1 MVDKTLAG
9 NGDLG
14 SFTPEHLFA
23 GESGVVRTSRGIFA
37 AGLVFAQFEVVAK
50 NAAGQFVKLT
60 QAGGGAIEDNAAAV
74 TMHAIDTSAT
84 GYNAAA
90 DGPVYEEAVFN
101 HDVLTWPAAYDTL
114 AERQAAFARGN
125 DKITVERL
133 L

>member
-23 GESGVVRTSRGIFA
+23 GESGVVRTSRGVFA

-60 QAGGGAIEDNAAAV
+60 QAGGGAIADNAEAV
-74 TMHAIDTSAT
+74 AMHAIDTSAA

-90 DGPVYEEAVFN
+90 EGPVYEEAVFN
-101 HDVLTWPAAYDTL
+101 HEILSWPAAYDTL
-114 AERQAAFARGN
+114 AERKAAFARGN
-125 DKITVERL
+125 TKITVERL

>member
-1 MVDKTLAG
+1 MVDKALAG
-9 NGDLG
+9 NGDIG

-23 GESGVVRTSRGIFA
+23 GESGVVRTSRGTFA

-60 QAGGGAIEDNAAAV
+60 QAGGGAIADNAEAV
-74 TMHAIDTSAT
+74 VMHAIDTSAA

-101 HDVLTWPAAYDTL
+101 HQALVWPAQYDTL
-114 AERQAAFARGN
+114 PERKAAFARGN
-125 DKITVERL
+125 TKITVERIL
-133 L
+133 

>member
-14 SFTPEHLFA
+14 SFTPEQLFA
-23 GESGVVRTSRGIFA
+23 GEAQIRTSRGTFA

-60 QAGGGAIEDNAAAV
+60 QAGGGAITDNAEGV
-74 TMHAIDTSAT
+74 TPHSIDTSAA

-90 DGPVYEEAVFN
+90 DGPIYEAAVFN
-101 HDVLTWPAAYDTL
+101 HEVLVWPAAYDTL
-114 AERQAAFARGN
+114 AERKAAFARGN
-125 DKITVERL
+125 TKITVERVL
-133 L
+133 

>member
-14 SFTPEHLFA
+14 SFTPEQLFA
-23 GESGVVRTSRGIFA
+23 GESGVVRTSRGVFA

-50 NAAGQFVKLT
+50 NANGEFVKLT
-60 QAGGGAIEDNAAAV
+60 QAGGGAIADNAAAIA
-74 TMHAIDTSAT
+74 MHAIDTSAT

-90 DGPVYEEAVFN
+90 DGPVYEEGVFN
-101 HDVLTWPAAYDTL
+101 HEILTWPAAYDTL
-114 AERQAAFARGN
+114 PERQAAFARGN

>member
-23 GESGVVRTSRGIFA
+23 GESGVVRTGRGEFA

-50 NAAGQFVKLT
+50 NAAGQYVKLT
-60 QAGGGAIEDNAAAV
+60 QGADAITDNAEAV

-101 HDVLTWPAAYDTL
+101 HDILTWPAAYDTL
-114 AERQAAFARGN
+114 PERQAAFARGN
-125 DKITVERL
+125 TKITVERL

>member
-23 GESGVVRTSRGIFA
+23 GESGVVRTSRGVFA
-37 AGLVFAQFEVVAK
+37 AGLVFEQFEVAAK
-50 NAAGQFVKLT
+50 NAAGKIVKLT
-60 QAGGGAIEDNAAAV
+60 QAGGGAIADNAEV
-74 TMHAIDTSAT
+74 VVMHAIDTSAT
-84 GYNAAA
+84 GYNADTEA
-90 DGPVYEEAVFN
+90 PFYEEGVFN
-101 HDVLTWPAAYDTL
+101 HQILVWPAAYDTL

-125 DKITVERL
+125 TKITVERL

>member
-23 GESGVVRTSRGIFA
+23 GESGVVRTSRGVFA

-50 NAAGQFVKLT
+50 NAAGKFVKLT
-60 QAGGGAIEDNAAAV
+60 QAGGGAIADNAEAIC
-74 TMHAIDTSAT
+74 MHAIDTSAT
-84 GYNAAA
+84 GYNADTEA
-90 DGPVYEEAVFN
+90 PVYEEGVFN
-101 HDVLTWPAAYDTL
+101 HQLLTWPAAYDTL
-114 AERQAAFARGN
+114 PERQAAFARGN
-125 DKITVERL
+125 TKITVERL